1 MKRWLS
7 NILLVVFAAIFVVS
21 AYFLID
27 YIMEARKQQDIFN
40 NLANLV
46 EQDKPS
52 ATTPQEETENSQQTT
67 RPSGNGIT
75 IKPTDGSINDELV
88 PIKDPDTG
96 ETIMILPEYATV
108 YMMNTDLVGW
118 MKIDGTNI
126 NYPVMQTPDYKDYY
140 LRRDFN
146 GNYST
151 AGCLYARE
159 ECDVNKPSDNI
170 TIYGHK
176 MSNGTMFAALHK
188 YQKKSFWE
196 ENKYITF
203 DTLTE
208 HHTYEIMSV
217 FITTASIG
225 EGFDYHLF
233 VDAYTEARFNDFVS
247 TCKELALYDTGVEAQ
262 YGDKFIT
269 LSTCDYSVTNGRLVV
284 VAKRVS

>member
-27 YIMEARKQQDIFN
+27 YILESRKQQDLFN

-52 ATTPQEETENSQQTT
+52 TTEPQKETENSQQTT
-67 RPSGNGIT
+67 GPSGNGIT

-96 ETIMILPEYATV
+96 ETIMILPEYATI

-118 MKIDGTNI
+118 MTIDGTNI